1 MYYELFNK
9 PSKKSFRKQLRN
21 EPTRPEWLLWQELK
35 GSKLGYKFRRQ
46 QGIGPYVVDFYCPEL
61 KLVIELDGDT
71 HFEPADI
78 AYDNRRTTYIIQN
91 DMQVLRVTNN
101 DVRES
106 LEDVVELIKQQFPHH
121 SGSPDD
127 SNDSNHP

>member
-9 PSKKSFRKQLRN
+9 PQKKSFRKQLRN

-46 QGIGPYVVDFYCPEL
+46 QGVGLYVVDFYCPEL
-61 KLVIELDGDT
+61 KLVVEVDGDT
-71 HFEPADI
+71 HFEPVDLQR
-78 AYDNRRTTYIIQN
+78 DNQRSIYLTENGI
-91 DMQVLRVTNN
+91 QVLRVTNV

-106 LEDVVELIKQQFPHH
+106 LEDVLELIKQQFPKDH
-121 SGSPDD
+121 
-127 SNDSNHP
+127 NHP